1 MTVDAGIRQDDDDGE
16 RELSEVELLKEVTLK
31 LSETNTMWLL
41 DMPSICVMSDS
52 DEASEIVRQKSRY
65 EEVTNFLEN
74 LKLYGIMSLV

>member
-1 MTVDAGIRQDDDDGE
+1 VTVDAGIRQDDDDGD